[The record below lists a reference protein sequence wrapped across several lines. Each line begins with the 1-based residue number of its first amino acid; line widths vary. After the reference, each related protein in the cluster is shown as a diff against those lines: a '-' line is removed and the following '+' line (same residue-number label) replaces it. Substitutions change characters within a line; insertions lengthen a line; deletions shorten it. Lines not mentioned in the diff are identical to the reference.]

1 MRGSLLSAFDL
12 KPIALSSLRIL
23 DVTAKGPALSRPGHS
38 YATEV

>member
-1 MRGSLLSAFDL
+1 MRGLLLSAFYPKL
-12 KPIALSSLRIL
+12 ITLSYLRIL